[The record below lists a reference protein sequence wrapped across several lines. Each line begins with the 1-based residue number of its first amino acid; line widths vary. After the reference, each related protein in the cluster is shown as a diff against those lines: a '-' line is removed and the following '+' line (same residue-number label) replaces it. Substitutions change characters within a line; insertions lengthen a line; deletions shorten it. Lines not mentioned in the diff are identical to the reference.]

1 MLNTSAV
8 TDAIVAVLKTI
19 TDLAAAMTLL
29 DATGAPVVRITAFHY
44 LLGQEHRL
52 AEAVYGMPAPSMLVA
67 WEGTKGGNF
76 DGQTIWKHRWGIY
89 YRMGNAAGLGTPVG
103 YEDLWALTCNGAT
116 AVAGA
121 AGPNIRNI
129 QIAAG
134 LDIMDTPS
142 IDHALDEDLVDRFKA
157 VFVIPEI
164 GDN

>member
-1 MLNTSAV
+1 
-8 TDAIVAVLKTI
+8 
-19 TDLAAAMTLL
+19 
-29 DATGAPVVRITAFHY
+29 
-44 LLGQEHRL
+44 
-52 AEAVYGMPAPSMLVA
+52 MPAPSMLVA
-67 WEGTKGGNF
+67 WEGSKGGNF

-89 YRMGNAAGLGTPVG
+89 YRMGNAAGLAVPVG
-103 YEDLWALTCNGAT
+103 YEDLWALTCNGST
-116 AVAGA
+116 AVTGA

-129 QIAAG
+129 QIADG

>member
-1 MLNTSAV
+1 MLNAAPI
-8 TDAIVAVLKTI
+8 TDAIASVLLSIPELHT
-19 TDLAAAMTLL
+19 AM
-29 DATGAPVVRITAFHY
+29 GGRISAFHFR
-44 LLGQEHRL
+44 LGQEHRL
-52 AEAVYGMPAPSMLVA
+52 AEAIYKMPAPSMLVA

-89 YRMGNAAGLGTPVG
+89 YRMGNAAGLAVPVG
-103 YEDLWALTCNGAT
+103 YEDLWALTCNGST
-116 AVAGA
+116 AVTGA

-129 QIAAG
+129 QIADG